1 MNLKNISYRKYQP
14 KDFEKI
20 FKLFVKFQH
29 KAKLSHYE
37 TLTKDQGP
45 LFSMPYFVEEL
56 KKLLRDHK
64 YHYVGINEDNGKIF
78 GYCCLDDSVI
88 KDGQIDVILVF
99 KDESAT
105 YKTLYRDFLMQGI
118 RKEFPNK
125 RIFAVLGK
133 RDKFDK
139 YIRFIKRVVK
149 INVMNVDGFGRVFI
163 EFLE

>member
-56 KKLLRDHK
+56 KKVRLKLDK
-64 YHYVGINEDNGKIF
+64 DIKQAQKII
-78 GYCCLDDSVI
+78 GS
-88 KDGQIDVILVF
+88 F
-99 KDESAT
+99 KND
-105 YKTLYRDFLMQGI
+105 
-118 RKEFPNK
+118 
-125 RIFAVLGK
+125 
-133 RDKFDK
+133 
-139 YIRFIKRVVK
+139 
-149 INVMNVDGFGRVFI
+149 
-163 EFLE
+163 